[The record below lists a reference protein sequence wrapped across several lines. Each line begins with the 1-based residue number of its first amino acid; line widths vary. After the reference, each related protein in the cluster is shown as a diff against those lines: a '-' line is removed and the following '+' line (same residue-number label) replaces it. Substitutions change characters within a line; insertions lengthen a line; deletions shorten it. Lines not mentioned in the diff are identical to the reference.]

1 MNHDDRNKKGGARR
15 SRALVLGA
23 GGPVGR
29 TWQSG
34 LIAGLIEREIDL
46 GDASLIIGTS
56 AGAIVGAQLALGL
69 KFAAPSKFDFAG
81 QPASASLSD
90 VSGLLAAMARA
101 MRSPEPEIERAK
113 IGAFA
118 IEAQTISEEDS
129 IARTAFAQIRGH
141 SWPTR
146 FRATAV
152 NARTGKLQVW
162 DASSGATLERAVASS
177 AAIPGVFPPVEID
190 SDLLM
195 DGAIAAN
202 TPLRL
207 AVQFGASRIIIL
219 PTGYACALKDPPT
232 RAVGKILHAITLMI
246 AWQLMRELELI
257 PESVDV
263 HLVPTLCP
271 LAVSPFDFS
280 ASHEL
285 IERAA
290 ESSKKWIEEG
300 GLTRRALRKS
310 LRLIVI
316 EFLRR
321 HRTGGPTPTSRG
333 TPRRTRPRN
342 CVPLWNEA
350 ACRAF

>member
-90 VSGLLAAMARA
+90 VSGLLAAMGRA

-118 IEAQTISEEDS
+118 IAAQTASEEDS
-129 IARTAFAQIRGH
+129 IARPAFAQIRGH
-141 SWPTR
+141 PWPLP

-177 AAIPGVFPPVEID
+177 AAIPGVFPSITIKGERYID
-190 SDLLM
+190 GGIRSMLNADLATGCDTVIVVSSFALEVVGGIKNPDM
-195 DGAIAAN
+195 AAINAA
-202 TPLRL
+202 L
-207 AVQFGASRIIIL
+207 
-219 PTGYACALKDPPT
+219 
-232 RAVGKILHAITLMI
+232 I
-246 AWQLMRELELI
+246 AEL
-257 PESVDV
+257 
-263 HLVPTLCP
+263 
-271 LAVSPFDFS
+271 
-280 ASHEL
+280 
-285 IERAA
+285 
-290 ESSKKWIEEG
+290 G
-300 GLTRRALRKS
+300 ALR
-310 LRLIVI
+310 
-316 EFLRR
+316 
-321 HRTGGPTPTSRG
+321 
-333 TPRRTRPRN
+333 N
-342 CVPLWNEA
+342 A
-350 ACRAF
+350 ALTLADRAE

>member
-90 VSGLLAAMARA
+90 VSGLLAAMGRA

-177 AAIPGVFPPVEID
+177 AAIPGVFPSITIKGERYIDGGVRSMLNADLATGYDIIIVVSCFALEGVGEIKNPD
-190 SDLLM
+190 MATINAAQIAEL
-195 DGAIAAN
+195 GA
-202 TPLRL
+202 LRNATSTL
-207 AVQFGASRIIIL
+207 AVIAPNEAFLTLTHRGAAMLDGRLGPEAFRI
-219 PTGYACALKDPPT
+219 GYAQALQEAKDI
-232 RAVGKILHAITLMI
+232 R
-246 AWQLMRELELI
+246 
-257 PESVDV
+257 
-263 HLVPTLCP
+263 
-271 LAVSPFDFS
+271 
-280 ASHEL
+280 
-285 IERAA
+285 
-290 ESSKKWIEEG
+290 
-300 GLTRRALRKS
+300 LT
-310 LRLIVI
+310 
-316 EFLRR
+316 
-321 HRTGGPTPTSRG
+321 
-333 TPRRTRPRN
+333 
-342 CVPLWNEA
+342 WNS
-350 ACRAF
+350 

>member
-1 MNHDDRNKKGGARR
+1 MTADDRNEKGGAHR

-29 TWQSG
+29 AWQSG

-69 KFAAPSKFDFAG
+69 KFAAPSKFDLAG

-177 AAIPGVFPPVEID
+177 AAIPGVFPPITIKGERYID
-190 SDLLM
+190 GGVRSMLNADLATGY
-195 DGAIAAN
+195 D
-202 TPLRL
+202 
-207 AVQFGASRIIIL
+207 IIIVVS
-219 PTGYACALKDPPT
+219 CFALEG
-232 RAVGKILHAITLMI
+232 VGEIKNPDMATINAAQI
-246 AWQLMRELELI
+246 AEL
-257 PESVDV
+257 
-263 HLVPTLCP
+263 
-271 LAVSPFDFS
+271 
-280 ASHEL
+280 
-285 IERAA
+285 
-290 ESSKKWIEEG
+290 G
-300 GLTRRALRKS
+300 ALRNTAS
-310 LRLIVI
+310 TLVI
-316 EFLRR
+316 A
-321 HRTGGPTPTSRG
+321 P
-333 TPRRTRPRN
+333 
-342 CVPLWNEA
+342 NEA
-350 ACRAF
+350 FLTLTHRGAAMLDGRLGPEAFRI

>member
-1 MNHDDRNKKGGARR
+1 MNHDDQNKKGGAGR

-29 TWQSG
+29 AWQSG

-90 VSGLLAAMARA
+90 VSGLLAAMGRA

-177 AAIPGVFPPVEID
+177 AAIPGVFPSITIKGERYIDGGVRSMLNADLATGYDIIIVVSCFALEGVGEIKNPD
-190 SDLLM
+190 MATINAAQIAELGALRNATSTLAVIAPNEAFLTLTHRGAAM
-195 DGAIAAN
+195 LDG
-202 TPLRL
+202 RL
-207 AVQFGASRIIIL
+207 APEAFRI
-219 PTGYACALKDPPT
+219 GYAQAL
-232 RAVGKILHAITLMI
+232 
-246 AWQLMRELELI
+246 QE
-257 PESVDV
+257 
-263 HLVPTLCP
+263 
-271 LAVSPFDFS
+271 
-280 ASHEL
+280 
-285 IERAA
+285 A
-290 ESSKKWIEEG
+290 EDIR
-300 GLTRRALRKS
+300 LT
-310 LRLIVI
+310 
-316 EFLRR
+316 
-321 HRTGGPTPTSRG
+321 
-333 TPRRTRPRN
+333 
-342 CVPLWNEA
+342 WNS
-350 ACRAF
+350 

>member
-69 KFAAPSKFDFAG
+69 KFAAPSKFDLAG

-90 VSGLLAAMARA
+90 VSGLLAAMGRA

-177 AAIPGVFPPVEID
+177 AAIPGVFPSITIKGERYIDGGVRSMLNADLATGYDIIIVVSCFALEGVGEIKNPD
-190 SDLLM
+190 MATINAAQIAEL
-195 DGAIAAN
+195 GA
-202 TPLRL
+202 LRNATSTL
-207 AVQFGASRIIIL
+207 AVIAPNEAFLTLTHRGAAMLDGRLGPEAFRI
-219 PTGYACALKDPPT
+219 GYAQAL
-232 RAVGKILHAITLMI
+232 
-246 AWQLMRELELI
+246 QE
-257 PESVDV
+257 
-263 HLVPTLCP
+263 
-271 LAVSPFDFS
+271 
-280 ASHEL
+280 
-285 IERAA
+285 A
-290 ESSKKWIEEG
+290 EDIR
-300 GLTRRALRKS
+300 LT
-310 LRLIVI
+310 
-316 EFLRR
+316 
-321 HRTGGPTPTSRG
+321 
-333 TPRRTRPRN
+333 
-342 CVPLWNEA
+342 WNS
-350 ACRAF
+350 

>member
-69 KFAAPSKFDFAG
+69 KFAAPSKFDLAG

-177 AAIPGVFPPVEID
+177 AAIPGVFPSITIKGERYIDGGVRSMLNADLATGYDIIIVVSCFALEGVGEIKNPD
-190 SDLLM
+190 MATINAAQIAEL
-195 DGAIAAN
+195 GA
-202 TPLRL
+202 LRNATSTL
-207 AVQFGASRIIIL
+207 AVIAPNEAFLTLTHRGAAMLDGRLGPEAFRI
-219 PTGYACALKDPPT
+219 GYAQAL
-232 RAVGKILHAITLMI
+232 
-246 AWQLMRELELI
+246 QE
-257 PESVDV
+257 
-263 HLVPTLCP
+263 
-271 LAVSPFDFS
+271 
-280 ASHEL
+280 
-285 IERAA
+285 A
-290 ESSKKWIEEG
+290 EDIR
-300 GLTRRALRKS
+300 LT
-310 LRLIVI
+310 
-316 EFLRR
+316 
-321 HRTGGPTPTSRG
+321 
-333 TPRRTRPRN
+333 
-342 CVPLWNEA
+342 WNS
-350 ACRAF
+350 

>member
-46 GDASLIIGTS
+46 GGASLITGNS

-69 KFAAPSKFDFAG
+69 KFAAPSKLDLAG

-90 VSGLLAAMARA
+90 MSGLLAAMARA
-101 MRSPEPEIERAK
+101 VRSPEPEIERAK

-141 SWPTR
+141 SWPMR

-177 AAIPGVFPPVEID
+177 AAIPGVFPPITIKGERYIDGGVRSMLNADLATGCDIIIVVSCFALEVVGEIKNPD
-190 SDLLM
+190 MATINAAQIAEL
-195 DGAIAAN
+195 GA
-202 TPLRL
+202 LRNATSTL
-207 AVQFGASRIIIL
+207 AVIAPNEAFLTLTHRGAAMLDGRLGPEAFRI
-219 PTGYACALKDPPT
+219 GYAQAL
-232 RAVGKILHAITLMI
+232 
-246 AWQLMRELELI
+246 QE
-257 PESVDV
+257 
-263 HLVPTLCP
+263 
-271 LAVSPFDFS
+271 
-280 ASHEL
+280 
-285 IERAA
+285 A
-290 ESSKKWIEEG
+290 EDIR
-300 GLTRRALRKS
+300 LT
-310 LRLIVI
+310 
-316 EFLRR
+316 
-321 HRTGGPTPTSRG
+321 
-333 TPRRTRPRN
+333 
-342 CVPLWNEA
+342 WNS
-350 ACRAF
+350 